1 LPHKTSQEV
10 IAALP
15 KDLKIVDL
23 SADFRLRDP
32 EEYTKWYGNPH
43 AALEQQKEAV
53 YGLTEFY
60 RDEIKNARL
69 VAGTGCNAATGQFAL
84 RPLAQHGM
92 EDLLAWR
99 ERFMDKKVRPMLQ
112 DKAFQLLEEHRDQG
126 HTLMIITATN
136 RFVTEPIAARL
147 GIEHLIATDPELL
160 NGRYTGGVA
169 GVPSFQDGKVT
180 RLDDWLQSRNETLE
194 GAWFYSDSHN
204 DVPLLEKV
212 DHPVAVDPDPKLERL
227 ALAKGWKVMSL
238 RD

>member
-1 LPHKTSQEV
+1 LTLA
-10 IAALP
+10 IF
-15 KDLKIVDL
+15 DLDNTLLAGDSDHAWGEFLVEEGIVD
-23 SADFRLRDP
+23 A
-32 EEYTKWYGNPH
+32 EEYRRANDR
-43 AALEQQKEAV
+43 
-53 YGLTEFY
+53 FY
-60 RDEIKNARL
+60 QEYLNGELDIL
-69 VAGTGCNAATGQFAL
+69 HYLQFAL